1 MAWVGS
7 LQNRLAEN
15 KQFCDEI
22 KIGTGVTEYFYS
34 DRHPYEVIKVI
45 DQKHVYIRPLDHK
58 PIGEAYSNDWELISN
73 ENNPTYYITKRGK
86 YWYKTLTITDDI
98 LGTDID
104 DIDINTRLFLAHNN
118 ITEEE
123 LRTKKKI
130 TRYNRINISFGHAE
144 YYYDYSF

>member
-34 DRHPYEVIKVI
+34 DRHPYEVIEVV

-58 PIGEAYSNDWELISN
+58 LIGEAYSNDWELISN
-73 ENNPTYYITKRGK
+73 KNNPIYYVTKRGK

-104 DIDINTRLFLAHNN
+104 DIDINTKLFLAHNN

-130 TRYNRINISFGHAE
+130 TRYNRMNISFGHAE

>member
-1 MAWVGS
+1 MAWAGS

-22 KIGTGVTEYFYS
+22 KIGTGVTEYLYS
-34 DRHPYEVIKVI
+34 DRHPYEVIDMV
-45 DQKHVYIRPLDHK
+45 DQKHVYIRELDHK
-58 PIGEAYSNDWELISN
+58 LIGEPYSNDWELISN
-73 ENNPTYYITKRGK
+73 ENNPIYYITKRGK
-86 YWYKTLTITDDI
+86 YWYKTLTVTDDI
-98 LGTDID
+98 LKTNTDDVDID
-104 DIDINTRLFLAHNN
+104 VILFLAHNN

-130 TRYNRINISFGHAE
+130 TRYNRMNISFGYAE